1 MNLDVETKGSQEVCP
16 GGQWDQV
23 EEGPEPGVDPAS
35 STRPGSTWEMKLKIP
50 VWKKMRACMPP

>member
-23 EEGPEPGVDPAS
+23 EEGPESGVDPAS

-50 VWKKMRACMPP
+50 VSGRT